1 VSRWPVLSRTLREL
15 RWQILSYG
23 LGLAIWAF
31 LVVLIF
37 PEVSAQFADIE
48 LPDFYEALF
57 GEQISDFAN
66 PRVFIALEYFSWVP
80 VVVAVYA
87 VVASTGTLAGEES
100 RGTADFLFAQPVSRR
115 RFYIEKLLGW
125 LVGAVAILLLTN
137 LGFLVGLPLIDVGDE
152 LSLLDLVG
160 ASLLTVPL
168 LMFFATAGLLLGA
181 VAPSRG
187 TAAAIL
193 TVVVVVGYIFASFAQ
208 LTPVTEGLRYLSPFY
223 YAGLTD
229 VLTAG
234 VDWWHQALLLGAS
247 ALLGS
252 LGLLAF
258 ERRDIGVEGWQLW
271 RR

>member
-1 VSRWPVLSRTLREL
+1 MSRWPVVSRTLREL

-37 PEVSAQFADIE
+37 PDVSEQFADIE
-48 LPDFYEALF
+48 LPDFYEAMF

-66 PRVFIALEYFSWVP
+66 PRVFIALEYFSWMP

-87 VVASTGTLAGEES
+87 VVASTGMLAGEES

-115 RFYIEKLLGW
+115 RLYIEKLVGW
-125 LVGAVAILLLTN
+125 LLGAVAILLLTN
-137 LGFLVGLPLIDVGDE
+137 LGFLFGLPLIDMGDE
-152 LSLLDLVG
+152 LSLFDLVA
-160 ASLLTVPL
+160 ASLLAVPL

-193 TVVVVVGYIFASFAQ
+193 TVVVVVGYVFASFAQ
-208 LTPVTEGLRYLSPFY
+208 LTPATEGLRYLSPFY

-234 VDWWHQALLLGAS
+234 VDWWHQVLLLGAS
-247 ALLGS
+247 ALLGT

-258 ERRDIGVEGWQLW
+258 ERRDIGVEGWQFW
-271 RR
+271 RP